1 MATAVKEKGHDVA
14 GLSIAPLGEQL
25 EKFIKQI
32 EALEEEKAEIST
44 AIKEA
49 FAEAKGEGLDTKA
62 LKELLKLRK
71 MEQGDLQEQRST
83 LQQYMQA
90 MGMYGQV

>member
-49 FAEAKGEGLDTKA
+49 FAEAKGEGLDTPDTQA
-62 LKELLKLRK
+62 RNTDILKGYSGEARPVGFLSLLI
-71 MEQGDLQEQRST
+71 
-83 LQQYMQA
+83 Y
-90 MGMYGQV
+90 